1 MEEKMKEIIDR
12 FRMENGIDFDDD
24 IPDEKADEENI
35 TDWRTEDEQT
45 S

>member
-1 MEEKMKEIIDR
+1 MEEKMKEIIEQ
-12 FRMENGIDFDDD
+12 FRIKNGIDFDDD

>member
-12 FRMENGIDFDDD
+12 FRIKNGIDFDDD
-24 IPDEKADEENI
+24 IPDEEADEENI

>member
-12 FRMENGIDFDDD
+12 FRMKNGIDFDDD
-24 IPDEKADEENI
+24 IPDEEADEEYI

>member
-1 MEEKMKEIIDR
+1 MEEKMKEIIEQ
-12 FRMENGIDFDDD
+12 FRIKKGIDFEDG

-35 TDWRTEDEQT
+35 IDWRTEDEQT

>member
-1 MEEKMKEIIDR
+1 MEEKMKEIIEQ
-12 FRMENGIDFDDD
+12 FRIKTGIDFEDD

>member
-1 MEEKMKEIIDR
+1 MEEKMKEIIEQ
-12 FRMENGIDFDDD
+12 FRIKKGIDFEDD
-24 IPDEKADEENI
+24 IPDEEADEENI

>member
-1 MEEKMKEIIDR
+1 MEEKMKEIIEQ
-12 FRMENGIDFDDD
+12 FRIKNGIDFEAD
-24 IPDEKADEENI
+24 IPDEEADEENI